1 MATATATAT
10 ASAPAPPA
18 DALPQIDVLSPR
30 QATSP
35 DGSLSVTVV
44 ASSATPERPAGVH
57 ALVSRKDALVEWVP
71 LPLDRLPEA
80 VIAPDAERFV
90 CVERDARGATSFST
104 FDASAQRTAR
114 ARLDDLV
121 PGGARRDPLAPI
133 TLAANDRGP
142 CLAVPMSCGSV
153 AFVEVAV
160 MPGHDYEVCGIDL
173 SPRFACGIEAWLEQ
187 ARELHREGDQHAE
200 RFALEA
206 AIETEPDSARG
217 YRAMARYFERT
228 GDDEARVRCLRHG
241 VDRVH
246 AEVDGAVTERWQ
258 VGSPAARLV
267 VEYAEAVRDA
277 FGDEQAHEALDE
289 VLGLYPCMEHA
300 VLMRAELHFDAG
312 DDRAAL
318 QSLYDALSRLSGEAD
333 VAAAYHDV
341 GRFLSRMER
350 QDQALAF
357 LKDAYELGDRSE
369 FLIRGIAGLY
379 CQRDEHEL
387 AAEWLTRLADHWRTL
402 SNGDSELERRLRGY
416 QRLAEL
422 EKEIEELRVEAE
434 ASADSMR

>member
-1 MATATATAT
+1 MPSTAVPASWSRLRAMATATATAT

-217 YRAMARYFERT
+217 YRAMQFNFVVASNTRAIDIWTRAGFDT
-228 GDDEARVRCLRHG
+228 
-241 VDRVH
+241 
-246 AEVDGAVTERWQ
+246 
-258 VGSPAARLV
+258 VGRLPQ
-267 VEYAEAVRDA
+267 A
-277 FGDEQAHEALDE
+277 FHHPK
-289 VLGLYPCMEHA
+289 LGY
-300 VLMRAELHFDAG
+300 V
-312 DDRAAL
+312 
-318 QSLYDALSRLSGEAD
+318 DALVMMKHL
-333 VAAAYHDV
+333 
-341 GRFLSRMER
+341 
-350 QDQALAF
+350 
-357 LKDAYELGDRSE
+357 
-369 FLIRGIAGLY
+369 
-379 CQRDEHEL
+379 
-387 AAEWLTRLADHWRTL
+387 
-402 SNGDSELERRLRGY
+402 
-416 QRLAEL
+416 
-422 EKEIEELRVEAE
+422 
-434 ASADSMR
+434 